1 MDERL
6 GEIQNLLDK
15 TVQGIVLLENV
26 SLELTVFYLFFID
39 FRT

>member
-26 SLELTVFYLFFID
+26 SLELTVSYLFIID